1 MQQTLQKPAILSGI
15 GLHKAVATTLCIL
28 PADVNHG
35 IVFKRVDITDRD
47 NVVPARWDN
56 VVDTQLCTVI
66 GNKSGALVAT
76 IEHLMAALRACGI
89 DNAMVEIDAE
99 EVPIMDGS
107 SAPFVE
113 AIDMAGIQKQSA
125 PRRGIRVLKEV
136 AYTEGDSTVSLS
148 PSAVPV
154 YAGEIQYDNPSIGS
168 QRFEIKLV
176 NGNFRHDLA
185 DCRTFCLRQ
194 DVEMMQANGLA
205 LGGSLDNAVVV
216 DDTGIINEDG
226 LRCDNEMIRHKLLDA
241 IGDLALAGGLV
252 VGAYDGIRIGHT
264 MNNKLL
270 HALFA
275 DESAWEYADLYVDFE
290 DDHSLI
296 VQDQPEQQTVS
307 A

>member
-15 GLHKAVATTLCIL
+15 GLHKAVATTLRVL

-47 NVVPARWDN
+47 NVIPARWDH

-66 GNKSGALVAT
+66 GNKEGVTVAT

-89 DNAMVEIDAE
+89 DNAMIEIDAQ

-113 AIDMAGIQKQSA
+113 AFDLAGIQKQSE
-125 PRRGIRVLKEV
+125 PRRVIRVLKEV
-136 AYTEGDSTVSLS
+136 TYTEGDKTVSLS

-154 YAGEIQYDNPSIGS
+154 YAGELQYDNTFIGA

-185 DCRTFCLRQ
+185 DCRTFCLKQ

-216 DDTGIINEDG
+216 DDTGIMNEDG

-252 VGAYDGIRIGHT
+252 VGAYDGVKIGHA

-275 DESAWEYADLYVDFE
+275 DDSAWEYADLYVDFE

-296 VQDQPEQQTVS
+296 MQEPVS
-307 A
+307 AEAINA

>member
-15 GLHKAVATTLCIL
+15 GLHKAVATTLRVL

-47 NVVPARWDN
+47 NVIPARWDH

-66 GNKSGALVAT
+66 GNKEGVTVAT

-89 DNAMVEIDAE
+89 DNAMIEIDAQ

-113 AIDMAGIQKQSA
+113 AFDLAGIQKQSE
-125 PRRGIRVLKEV
+125 PRRVIRVLKEV
-136 AYTEGDSTVSLS
+136 TYTEGDKTVSLS

-154 YAGEIQYDNPSIGS
+154 YAGELQYDNTFIGT

-185 DCRTFCLRQ
+185 DCRTFCLKQ

-216 DDTGIINEDG
+216 DDTGIMNEDG

-252 VGAYDGIRIGHT
+252 VGAYDGVKIGHA

-275 DESAWEYADLYVDFE
+275 DDSAWEYADLYVDFE

-296 VQDQPEQQTVS
+296 MQEPVS
-307 A
+307 AEAINA